1 MPSTLDNLIDIVRKA
16 IADAPLGKGFSKAM
30 EAAITKAHTAAYIA
44 AATERIAAKTGTV
57 VKADF
62 FKGLSRAERSEIKT
76 AVAGQM
82 EYLQKFV
89 DESEG
94 MSEAAIRARAQLYA
108 GAVKATYGRSRYPG
122 LSQYPGDGSTQCRT
136 NCLCSL
142 ESRDD
147 GIYWVLDGGEHCD
160 DCVALAA
167 GSPYDSG
174 KDEGT

>member
-1 MPSTLDNLIDIVRKA
+1 MKIKDPVLVSKTVNAVYIVDVEGKKIEVTL
-16 IADAPLGKGFSKAM
+16 G
-30 EAAITKAHTAAYIA
+30 
-44 AATERIAAKTGTV
+44 
-57 VKADF
+57 
-62 FKGLSRAERSEIKT
+62 
-76 AVAGQM
+76 
-82 EYLQKFV
+82 
-89 DESEG
+89 
-94 MSEAAIRARAQLYA
+94 
-108 GAVKATYGRSRYPG
+108 
-122 LSQYPGDGSTQCRT
+122 